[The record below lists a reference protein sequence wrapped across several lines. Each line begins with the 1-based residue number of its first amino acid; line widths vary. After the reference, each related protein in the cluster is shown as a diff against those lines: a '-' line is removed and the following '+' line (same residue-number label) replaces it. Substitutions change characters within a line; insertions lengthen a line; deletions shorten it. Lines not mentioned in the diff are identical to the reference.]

1 MILRLE
7 RVEIVP
13 AYTMGQLYVDG
24 AFECWVLED
33 PVREGPKVYGATA
46 IPFGQY
52 AVTVDFS
59 NRFKKM
65 LPHVLNVPGFAGIRI
80 HAGNTVHDTE
90 GCLLVGCDRVGA
102 TVQRSRQA
110 FLALMPKLQ
119 LARERGEEVTLEI
132 VKSEA
137 AS

>member
-1 MILRLE
+1 MNLRLD
-7 RVEIVP
+7 RIEIVP

-33 PVREGPKVYGATA
+33 PVHEGPKVDGETA
-46 IPFGQY
+46 IPFGSY
-52 AVTVDFS
+52 AVGITFS

-65 LPHVLNVPGFAGIRI
+65 MPILRNVPGFEGVRI
-80 HAGNTVHDTE
+80 HAGNTVHDTH

-110 FLALMPKLQ
+110 FLSLMPKLETAHGDGEEIM
-119 LARERGEEVTLEI
+119 LDIVRGE
-132 VKSEA
+132 SA
-137 AS
+137 A